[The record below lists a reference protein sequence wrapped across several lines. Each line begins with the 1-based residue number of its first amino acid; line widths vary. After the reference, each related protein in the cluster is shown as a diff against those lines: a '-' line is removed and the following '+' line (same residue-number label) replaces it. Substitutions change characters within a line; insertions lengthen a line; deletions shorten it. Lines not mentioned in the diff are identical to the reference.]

1 MTDVTVIT
9 PIAKHHQDVF
19 VRCADSVR
27 RQTLYVRHLHMVD
40 EEGKGPGAI
49 RNQLLEQVRTK
60 YVIFLDADDYLEP
73 TFVERCYAHNDPEHY
88 VYTNWLEG
96 ETEKS
101 TPEGAFW
108 DTAWHLVTCLIHT
121 DMMRL
126 VGGFDEQ
133 LAAME
138 DTDLF
143 LKFDTYNYCGIC
155 VPEPLVHYTNQG
167 RRSADARAQ
176 GLNEQIKRTLFGR
189 YRVGCC
195 NKSDQ
200 TVRPPVGAKVP
211 GDVLVMAL
219 WQGNQF
225 TGGAVTGRRY
235 PRASRP
241 MKLWV
246 NFDDAVARPDL
257 YKIFPPK
264 DKPKK
269 VSRQPVKP
277 VKLKRPRSF
286 ADMLHAAGMLEYKDE
301 NPIFVPSLV
310 AADLKPDYEKLNEIA
325 MRIYKTHEEIKSE
338 QRIVESNSGEDSK
351 AIIVRPEEVAVS
363 SQSSALRSP
372 AT

>member
-1 MTDVTVIT
+1 MYT
-9 PIAKHHQDVF
+9 
-19 VRCADSVR
+19 
-27 RQTLYVRHLHMVD
+27 RHIHMVD
-40 EEGKGPGAI
+40 TEEKGPGAI
-49 RNQLLEQVRTK
+49 RNKLLEQVKTK
-60 YVIFLDADDYLEP
+60 YVVFLDADDYLEP
-73 TFVERCYAHNDPEHY
+73 TFVEKCFAANDPEHY
-88 VYTNWLEG
+88 VYTNWMEG

-126 VGGFDEQ
+126 VGGFDES

-143 LKFDTYNYCGIC
+143 LKFDSYNYCGIC

-167 RRSADARAQ
+167 RRSTDARAQ
-176 GLNEQIKRTLFGR
+176 GLNAQIKRTLFGR
-189 YRVGCC
+189 YRVACC
-195 NKSDQ
+195 NNPNK
-200 TVRPPVGAKVP
+200 TKRPPVGAKVQ

-235 PRASRP
+235 PRASKP

-246 NFDDAVARPDL
+246 NAEDAIARPDL
-257 YKIFPPK
+257 YRILPPK
-264 DKPKK
+264 DNPKK

-277 VKLKRPRSF
+277 VKLKRPRTF

-338 QRIVESNSGEDSK
+338 QRIVVESSREDSK
-351 AIIVRPEEVAVS
+351 AIVARPEATTGS
-363 SQSSALRSP
+363 SQPSPLRSQP
-372 AT
+372 T